1 MAVFLVFCLK
11 NSFLSSNSVRGK
23 KLTNQ
28 WLVKSQGKFHEKNLN
43 SSHQLRSKK
52 KNQNS
57 YLVCSHDLSLCK
69 EWMLLLEKCTFAKF
83 TALSKLMGSILNPT
97 QIMWFSKL
105 FMHSKTPFPASESA
119 VCNIIHNT
127 SSTTKIIVWFKLIL
141 QFYG

>member
-1 MAVFLVFCLK
+1 MAIFLVFCLK
-11 NSFLSSNSVRGK
+11 NSFLPSNSVRVK

-43 SSHQLRSKK
+43 SSHHLRRRRRRKK
-52 KNQNS
+52 KKNS

-119 VCNIIHNT
+119 VCT
-127 SSTTKIIVWFKLIL
+127 SFIML
-141 QFYG
+141 QALQK